1 MKTKNKEIK
10 GIFLA
15 VVVLFCVFLIYP
27 VVRLLLKS
35 FVGTDGATLAFYKEV
50 LTERGFLRALGNSFK
65 VAGAS
70 AFITTVMAFFLSYTI
85 HYTNAPAIVKKLI
98 RGVATLPMLLPTLT
112 YGFAIIYSF
121 GKQGLLTR
129 LFGHQLFEIY
139 GFNGLLLRFQQGFY

>member
-50 LTERGFLRALGNSFK
+50 DRKS
-65 VAGAS
+65 V
-70 AFITTVMAFFLSYTI
+70 V
-85 HYTNAPAIVKKLI
+85 
-98 RGVATLPMLLPTLT
+98 
-112 YGFAIIYSF
+112 
-121 GKQGLLTR
+121 
-129 LFGHQLFEIY
+129 
-139 GFNGLLLRFQQGFY
+139 